1 VALLYGFKMDKIKTN
16 TKKEHN
22 PVGRPRLQVDLKI
35 LAKLCE
41 IGCPDYEIAA
51 VLGISQRTLARN
63 FANYIQENREK
74 GKASLRKKMWDKAI
88 KKDSTDMQKWL
99 SKQYLGMSDKLHQT
113 TTTEPLPLI
122 IEADAEDIDTDG
134 KEKG

>member
-1 VALLYGFKMDKIKTN
+1 MTDSQKQ
-16 TKKEHN
+16 HN
-22 PVGRPRLQVDLKI
+22 AVGRPRLQIDYKI
-35 LAKLCE
+35 LSRLCQ
-41 IGCPDYEIAA
+41 IGCPDYEIAKI
-51 VLGISQRTLARN
+51 LGVSARTLRRN
-63 FANYIQENREK
+63 FADFIDEHREK

>member
-1 VALLYGFKMDKIKTN
+1 
-16 TKKEHN
+16 
-22 PVGRPRLQVDLKI
+22 
-35 LAKLCE
+35 
-41 IGCPDYEIAA
+41 
-51 VLGISQRTLARN
+51 
-63 FANYIQENREK
+63 
-74 GKASLRKKMWDKAI
+74 MWDKAI

>member
-1 VALLYGFKMDKIKTN
+1 MKSDKIKTN
-16 TKKEHN
+16 AQNEHN
-22 PVGRPRLQVDLKI
+22 PVGRPSLQVDLKI

-41 IGCPDYEIAA
+41 IGCPDYEISA